1 MLTKIPTLN
10 MTHEEWLQRRK
21 TGIGGSDAGAI
32 CGLNP
37 YVSPMGVYLDKISTE
52 TTDLDNEAM
61 RQGRDLEE
69 YVARRF
75 MEATG
80 LKVRRSNMM
89 YRNSRYPF
97 MLADVDR
104 FIVGEDAGLEC
115 KTASAYNA
123 DKWKDGEIPAHY
135 VLQCYH
141 YMVVTGKRNWYIAVV
156 ILGQGFQYRKL
167 TWDDGM
173 IRNLIAIEDDFWNH
187 HVAVQVMPAPD
198 GSEACDE
205 VLEQYFHQAR
215 KNSAVPLIG
224 FDEKLERREEIVRLV
239 KKLEQEQ
246 KQIEQEIKL
255 YMKDNEAA
263 FSDRYRIS
271 WTNVDTLRLDT
282 KRIREECP
290 KVYEDFVRTTS
301 SRRFMVKAAA

>member
-75 MEATG
+75 IEATG

-141 YMVVTGKRNWYIAVV
+141 YMAVTGKRNWYIAVV
-156 ILGQGFQYRKL
+156 ILGQGSS
-167 TWDDGM
+167 T
-173 IRNLIAIEDDFWNH
+173 
-187 HVAVQVMPAPD
+187 
-198 GSEACDE
+198 GS
-205 VLEQYFHQAR
+205 
-215 KNSAVPLIG
+215 
-224 FDEKLERREEIVRLV
+224 
-239 KKLEQEQ
+239 
-246 KQIEQEIKL
+246 
-255 YMKDNEAA
+255 
-263 FSDRYRIS
+263 
-271 WTNVDTLRLDT
+271 
-282 KRIREECP
+282 
-290 KVYEDFVRTTS
+290 
-301 SRRFMVKAAA
+301 